1 MVVKTDLKEVILNR
15 EKDIDRILMSLI
27 RIKEKG
33 KITIK
38 IIKIILKDL
47 IRMTERKVLEVEA
60 EEEMILNKAKDKYL
74 ISKYF

>member
-1 MVVKTDLKEVILNR
+1 MIVKTDLKEVILNK

-60 EEEMILNKAKDKYL
+60 EEEMILNKDKDKYL

>member
-1 MVVKTDLKEVILNR
+1 VKTDLKEVILNK

-60 EEEMILNKAKDKYL
+60 EEEMILNKDKDKYL